1 MKSSGLIQHL
11 SKLITLEVETILVPV
26 VATLSECSVDPEY
39 RAAIC
44 DGGIIQYLSKFLES
58 ENQVRL
64 NLECG
69 TRPREYFNVHIPFF
83 DAYLSNSND
92 LINIHHTQ

>member
-1 MKSSGLIQHL
+1 MKTTFPDNVLTLSQKMKSSGLIEHL

-44 DGGIIQYLSKFLES
+44 EGGIIQYLSKFLES
-58 ENQVRL
+58 ENQVQCTVQIVKHR
-64 NLECG
+64 
-69 TRPREYFNVHIPFF
+69 
-83 DAYLSNSND
+83 
-92 LINIHHTQ
+92 

>member
-1 MKSSGLIQHL
+1 MKSSGLIHRL

-39 RAAIC
+39 RADIC

-58 ENQVRL
+58 ENQVRIAVWL
-64 NLECG
+64 NSVVLC
-69 TRPREYFNVHIPFF
+69 
-83 DAYLSNSND
+83 YLFSSSCR
-92 LINIHHTQ
+92 

>member
-58 ENQVRL
+58 ENQV
-64 NLECG
+64 
-69 TRPREYFNVHIPFF
+69 
-83 DAYLSNSND
+83 S
-92 LINIHHTQ
+92 LILISFLT